1 MSVDLARMG
10 TADWPE
16 TAADQI
22 LARQERR
29 ESAARTYA
37 RHLPVVPV
45 RAEGM
50 AVYGADGRKYL
61 DCLAGA
67 GTLALGHNHPVAVN
81 AIRKVLD
88 SGAPLHVLDLATP
101 IKDEFTQTLLS
112 LLPGELGRTGKIH
125 FCGPSGADGVEAAL
139 KLARAATGQS
149 GLIAFTGAYHGMTSA
164 ALAATGDNAV
174 RAAARVA
181 DQGVTRLP
189 FPQDYR
195 CPYGVGSV
203 GGARIAAEQLRRHL
217 TDPNS
222 GMTPPAALIVEP
234 VQGEGG
240 VHPAPDEWMRA
251 VREATEAHRIPL
263 IADEVQTGLGRTG
276 ELWGVDHSGVT
287 PDIMVLSKAIGGGL
301 PLSVV
306 VYRPELDQWA
316 EGAHTGTFRGQQL
329 ALAAGT
335 ATIKYVVE
343 HELAAR
349 AHKVGELIAEA
360 FRSAAE
366 DLPQIGDVRGLG
378 LMLGVELV
386 DPDSAPDQLGARL
399 AAPALARRVR
409 TAALDR
415 GLLVELGGRHG
426 AVLRLLPPLTITDE
440 EADQVVSI
448 LISVIAEAGRDWR
461 DR

>member
-1 MSVDLARMG
+1 VSVDLARMG
-10 TADWPE
+10 TADRPE
-16 TAADQI
+16 SAADQI
-22 LARQERR
+22 LARQELR

-50 AVYGADGRKYL
+50 TVHGADGRKYL

-67 GTLALGHNHPVAVN
+67 GTLALGHNHPVAVD

-139 KLARAATGQS
+139 KLARAATGHT

-164 ALAATGDNAV
+164 ALAASGDTAV
-174 RAAARVA
+174 RAAAGVA

-189 FPQDYR
+189 YPQDYR
-195 CPYGVGSV
+195 CPFGVGSV
-203 GGARIAAEQLRRHL
+203 GGARIAAEQLRRQL
-217 TDPNS
+217 DDPNS

-240 VHPAPDEWMRA
+240 VHPAPDEWLRA
-251 VREATEAHRIPL
+251 VREATADRRIPL

-301 PLSVV
+301 PLSVL
-306 VYRPELDQWA
+306 VYREELDQWA

-349 AHKVGELIAEA
+349 AHKVGELIAQA
-360 FRSAAE
+360 LRSAADE
-366 DLPQIGDVRGLG
+366 LPAIGDVRGRG

-386 DPDSAPDQLGARL
+386 DPDSAPDVLGARS
-399 AAPALARRVR
+399 AAPLLARRVR
-409 TAALDR
+409 AAALER

-426 AVLRLLPPLTITDE
+426 AVLRLLPPLTITDA
-440 EADQVVSI
+440 EADEVVSI
-448 LISVIAEAGRDWR
+448 LISVIAQTGRDWR
-461 DR
+461 SR